1 VTCKGEE
8 DNDGRGRR
16 GMPRWAWATGWRG
29 KQMGCWMERERWA
42 RERPRGE
49 GRVFFLF
56 SKSFFSFVYFRKPL
70 LANCFEPAPT
80 KVEFEYRVETETK

>member
-1 VTCKGEE
+1 
-8 DNDGRGRR
+8 
-16 GMPRWAWATGWRG
+16 
-29 KQMGCWMERERWA
+29 MERERWA

-56 SKSFFSFVYFRKPL
+56 SKSFFSFVYFRKPV

-80 KVEFEYRVETETK
+80 KVEF